1 MFKKL
6 FLPVGM
12 LIAVAVAFALPEP
25 GIAFK
30 GLKLS
35 GLKMNDLLI
44 ILIFLVCGWQ
54 TTADLKMDRKFA
66 CVFTSGAFITLILAP
81 FAGWVIARAFSLDP
95 FIAAGLMVIASMP
108 PTLSSG
114 VVITGTAGGNTLLAM
129 TVTIGYSFIG
139 VFILPVILPL
149 LMPEGAEIH
158 VRPLKMLTDLALLV
172 ILPAVAGVGLR
183 LLTRKKL
190 PSWCGHIPSLCV
202 ILLVWGFSSGA
213 RSTMLKF
220 PVSTLLAAGA
230 GSLLLHLAL
239 MAGMW
244 YGSALFK
251 AGIPERKAMLFTG
264 ASKTLT
270 IALATLSILDASG
283 EAVVPCMV
291 FYFLQMLID
300 SSLAGKMA
308 AAGEKSGKISGTA

>member
-12 LIAVAVAFALPEP
+12 LIAVALAFILPEP

-30 GLKLS
+30 ALKL
-35 GLKMNDLLI
+35 NNLLI
-44 ILIFLVCGWQ
+44 IAIFLVCGWQ
-54 TTADLKMDRKFA
+54 TTADLKFDRKFLLI
-66 CVFTSGAFITLILAP
+66 FLTGALITLAAAP
-81 FAGWVIARAFSLDP
+81 FAGWGIARGFGLEP
-95 FIAAGLMVIASMP
+95 LCAAGLMVIAAMP

-114 VVITGTAGGNTLLAM
+114 VVMTGTAGGNTLLAM

-139 VFILPVILPL
+139 VFILPLILPL
-149 LMPEGAEIH
+149 VLPGGTEI
-158 VRPLKMLTDLALLV
+158 VVKPWKMLLDLALLV
-172 ILPAVAGVGLR
+172 ILPALAGVGLR

-190 PSWCGHIPSLCV
+190 PSWAGHIPSLCV
-202 ILLVWGFSSGA
+202 ILLVWGFFSAASA
-213 RSTMLKF
+213 DMLKF
-220 PVSTLLAAGA
+220 PAMTLLAAAA
-230 GSLLLHLAL
+230 GSLILHVLLMGA
-239 MAGMW
+239 MW

-270 IALATLSILDASG
+270 IALATLSIIGAG
-283 EAVVPCMV
+283 GTAVIPCMI

-300 SSLAGKMA
+300 SALAGKMA
-308 AAGEKSGKISGTA
+308 LNEKN

>member
-12 LIAVAVAFALPEP
+12 LIAVALAFILPEP

-30 GLKLS
+30 ALKL
-35 GLKMNDLLI
+35 NNLLI
-44 ILIFLVCGWQ
+44 IAIFLVCGWQ
-54 TTADLKMDRKFA
+54 TTADLKFDRNFLLI
-66 CVFTSGAFITLILAP
+66 FLSGALITLVAAP
-81 FAGWVIARAFSLDP
+81 FAGWGIARGFGLEP
-95 FIAAGLMVIASMP
+95 LCAAGLMVIAAMP

-114 VVITGTAGGNTLLAM
+114 VVMTGTAGGNTLLAM

-139 VFILPVILPL
+139 VFILPLILPL
-149 LMPEGAEIH
+149 VLPGGTEI
-158 VRPLKMLTDLALLV
+158 VVKPWKMLLDLALLV
-172 ILPAVAGVGLR
+172 ILPALAGVGLR

-190 PSWCGHIPSLCV
+190 PSWAGHIPSLCV
-202 ILLVWGFSSGA
+202 ILLVWGFFSAASA
-213 RSTMLKF
+213 DMLKF
-220 PVSTLLAAGA
+220 PAMTLLAAAA
-230 GSLLLHLAL
+230 GSLILHVLL
-239 MAGMW
+239 MAAMW

-270 IALATLSILDASG
+270 IALATLSIIGAG
-283 EAVVPCMV
+283 GAAVIPCMI

-300 SSLAGKMA
+300 SALAGKMA
-308 AAGEKSGKISGTA
+308 LNEKN

>member
-12 LIAVAVAFALPEP
+12 LVAVALAFIVPEP
-25 GIAFK
+25 GIWFK
-30 GLKLS
+30 SLKL
-35 GLKMNDLLI
+35 NNWLI
-44 ILIFLVCGWQ
+44 IAIFLVCGWQ
-54 TTADLKMDRKFA
+54 TTADLKFDRKFLL
-66 CVFTSGAFITLILAP
+66 VFVTGALITLIAAP
-81 FAGWVIARAFSLDP
+81 FAGWGIAKGFHLDP
-95 FIAAGLMVIASMP
+95 LSAAGLMVIAAMP

-114 VVITGTAGGNTLLAM
+114 VVMTGMAGGNTLLAM

-149 LMPEGAEIH
+149 VLPEGTEI
-158 VRPLKMLTDLALLV
+158 VVKPGKMLLDLALLV

-183 LLTRKKL
+183 LLTKKKL
-190 PSWCGHIPSLCV
+190 PAWGGHIPSLCV
-202 ILLVWGFSSGA
+202 ILLVWGFFSAASA
-213 RSTMLKF
+213 DMLKF
-220 PVSTLLAAGA
+220 PVGTLLAAAA
-230 GSLLLHLAL
+230 GSLLLHVAL

-251 AGIPERKAMLFTG
+251 ADVPERKAMLFTG

-270 IALATLSILDASG
+270 IALATLSIIGASG
-283 EAVVPCMV
+283 TAVIPCMV

-300 SSLAGKMA
+300 SALAGKMA
-308 AAGEKSGKISGTA
+308 MKTQEI

>member
-12 LIAVAVAFALPEP
+12 LIAVALAFILPEP

-30 GLKLS
+30 ALKL
-35 GLKMNDLLI
+35 NNLLI
-44 ILIFLVCGWQ
+44 IAIFLVCGWQ
-54 TTADLKMDRKFA
+54 TTADLNFDRNFLLI
-66 CVFTSGAFITLILAP
+66 FLSGALITLVAAP
-81 FAGWVIARAFSLDP
+81 FAGWGIARAFALEP
-95 FIAAGLMVIASMP
+95 LCAAGLMVIAAMP

-114 VVITGTAGGNTLLAM
+114 VVMTGSAGGNTLLAM

-139 VFILPVILPL
+139 VFILPLILPL
-149 LMPEGAEIH
+149 VLPGGTEI
-158 VRPLKMLTDLALLV
+158 VIRPWKMLLDLALLV
-172 ILPAVAGVGLR
+172 ILPALAGVGLR

-190 PSWCGHIPSLCV
+190 PSWAGHIPSLCV
-202 ILLVWGFSSGA
+202 ILLVWGFFSAASA
-213 RSTMLKF
+213 DMLKF
-220 PVSTLLAAGA
+220 PVMTLLAAAA
-230 GSLLLHLAL
+230 GSLILHVLL
-239 MAGMW
+239 MAAMW

-270 IALATLSILDASG
+270 IALATLSIIGAG
-283 EAVVPCMV
+283 GAAVIPCMI

-300 SSLAGKMA
+300 SALAGKMA
-308 AAGEKSGKISGTA
+308 FNEKN

>member
-12 LIAVAVAFALPEP
+12 LVAVALAFIVPEP
-25 GIAFK
+25 GIWFK
-30 GLKLS
+30 SLKL
-35 GLKMNDLLI
+35 NNWLI
-44 ILIFLVCGWQ
+44 IAIFLVCGWQ
-54 TTADLKMDRKFA
+54 TTADLKFDRKFLL
-66 CVFTSGAFITLILAP
+66 VFVTGALITLIAAP
-81 FAGWVIARAFSLDP
+81 FAGWGIAKGFHLDP
-95 FIAAGLMVIASMP
+95 LSAAGLMVIAAMP

-114 VVITGTAGGNTLLAM
+114 VVMTGTAGGNTLLAM

-149 LMPEGAEIH
+149 VLPEGTEI
-158 VRPLKMLTDLALLV
+158 VVKPGKMLLDLALLV

-183 LLTRKKL
+183 LLTKKKL
-190 PSWCGHIPSLCV
+190 PAWGGHIPSLCV
-202 ILLVWGFSSGA
+202 ILLVWGFFSAASA
-213 RSTMLKF
+213 DMLKF
-220 PVSTLLAAGA
+220 PVGTLLAAAA
-230 GSLLLHLAL
+230 GSLLLHVAL

-251 AGIPERKAMLFTG
+251 ADVPERKAMLFTG

-270 IALATLSILDASG
+270 IALATLSIIGASG
-283 EAVVPCMV
+283 TAVIPCMV

-300 SSLAGKMA
+300 SALAGKMA
-308 AAGEKSGKISGTA
+308 MKTQEI